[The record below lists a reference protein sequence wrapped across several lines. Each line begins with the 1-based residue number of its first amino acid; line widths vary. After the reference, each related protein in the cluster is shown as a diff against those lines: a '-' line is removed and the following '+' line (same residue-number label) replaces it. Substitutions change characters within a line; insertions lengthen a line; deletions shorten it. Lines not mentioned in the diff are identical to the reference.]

1 MITGRL
7 AEALKT
13 TRSLESRIYKLTDEE
28 LALALRLEDNVMRRP
43 TILNRLQREMRRRA
57 RNKNL
62 QP

>member
-7 AEALKT
+7 TEALKT

-28 LALALRLEDNVMRRP
+28 LAMALRLEDNVMRRP

>member
-7 AEALKT
+7 TEALKT

>member
-1 MITGRL
+1 MSTGRL

-43 TILNRLQREMRRRA
+43 TILKRLQREMRRRA

>member
-1 MITGRL
+1 MVTGRL
-7 AEALKT
+7 TEALKT

-43 TILNRLQREMRRRA
+43 TILNRLQREVRRRA

>member
-1 MITGRL
+1 MSTGRL

-13 TRSLESRIYKLTDEE
+13 ARSLESRIYKLTDEE

>member
-1 MITGRL
+1 MSTGRL

>member
-1 MITGRL
+1 MVTGRL
-7 AEALKT
+7 TEALKT

-28 LALALRLEDNVMRRP
+28 LALALRLEDNVMRRR
-43 TILNRLQREMRRRA
+43 TILNRLQREVRRRA